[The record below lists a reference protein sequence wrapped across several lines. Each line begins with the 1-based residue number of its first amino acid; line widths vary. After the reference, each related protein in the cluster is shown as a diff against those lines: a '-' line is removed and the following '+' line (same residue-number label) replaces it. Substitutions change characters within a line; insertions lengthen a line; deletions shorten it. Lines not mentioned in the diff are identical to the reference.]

1 MAGIEHYP
9 VADGNGILD
18 EDEQPGNHIVHQ
30 LLRAEAD
37 GQADHPGTGQ
47 ERRDVGAQVGHGGD
61 GVDDDQDHFDR
72 IVQHRQDGPH
82 QGARLTRAAAADG
95 GLSASWMSVSSTT
108 HSSQVT
114 SRIKAMLDSELLIA
128 WPRLL
133 LRAKS
138 TTEKP
143 QMRPSSS
150 MKVTAMSMRSS
161 AWARLRSSS
170 LQGRTRASLV

>member
-1 MAGIEHYP
+1 
-9 VADGNGILD
+9 
-18 EDEQPGNHIVHQ
+18 
-30 LLRAEAD
+30 
-37 GQADHPGTGQ
+37 
-47 ERRDVGAQVGHGGD
+47 
-61 GVDDDQDHFDR
+61 
-72 IVQHRQDGPH
+72 
-82 QGARLTRAAAADG
+82 
-95 GLSASWMSVSSTT
+95 
-108 HSSQVT
+108 
-114 SRIKAMLDSELLIA
+114 
-128 WPRLL
+128 L

>member
-82 QGARLTRAAAADG
+82 PGARLTRAAAADG
-95 GLSASWMSVSSTT
+95 GLECFLDG
-108 HSSQVT
+108 
-114 SRIKAMLDSELLIA
+114 RIEYHPQQPGDQQDQANARQRVADRLAQAVAQGEIDHREAPDAPQQLDEGNGHVDA
-128 WPRLL
+128 
-133 LRAKS
+133 
-138 TTEKP
+138 
-143 QMRPSSS
+143 Q
-150 MKVTAMSMRSS
+150 
-161 AWARLRSSS
+161 
-170 LQGRTRASLV
+170 